1 VSVGKT
7 KDGRFYVQYRVSYR
21 KSSKREYFGKGA
33 EAKKAA
39 RERDAEVKL
48 MKSRGEEVRES
59 HVYLDELAQTYL
71 DHEKARGRK
80 QKFLNEVKNRLN
92 KSYLPAL
99 NHVPIHRLTAKDFDK
114 LAVGYSG
121 LSNSTFNRYITYL
134 NVIFNFGVDFEYIEK
149 NPMAAWRK
157 HVMKREKTRELEITL
172 EDIQAIY
179 NHAAPHVQKVIK
191 LVFNTGC
198 RPSQSELL
206 KIRYSDVDY
215 ANERV
220 RIRGTKTA
228 RSDRYVRLLPEF
240 LNEIKEWEKEAKCE
254 YIIEFRGKPV
264 KGYANAF
271 RNAVKKSGIG
281 KDVVPY
287 HLRHFFA
294 STLLAGKADIKAVSS
309 LMGHS
314 GPGMLFKT
322 YYHLIGEGEKEAI
335 EKLPRI

>member
-1 VSVGKT
+1 MSVGKT
-7 KDGRFYVQYRVSYR
+7 KDGRFFVQYRVSYR
-21 KSSKREYFGKGA
+21 KSPKREYFGRGV

-48 MKSRGEEVRES
+48 MKSREEEIRES

-80 QKFLNEVKNRLN
+80 QKFLNEVRNRLN

-114 LAVGYSG
+114 LAVEYSG
-121 LSNSTFNRYITYL
+121 LSNSSFNRYITYL

-157 HVMKREKTRELEITL
+157 RVMKREKTRELEITL
-172 EDIQAIY
+172 EDVQAILD
-179 NHAAPHVQKVIK
+179 HAAPHVQKAIK
-191 LVFNTGC
+191 LIFNTGC
-198 RPSQSELL
+198 RPGQSELL
-206 KIRYSDVDY
+206 KIKYSDVDY

-240 LNEIKEWEKEAKCE
+240 LNEIKEWEKEAKCD
-254 YIIEFRGKPV
+254 YIVEFRGKPV

-281 KDVVPY
+281 KEVVPY

-294 STLLAGKADIKAVSS
+294 STLIAGKADIKAVSS

-314 GPGMLFKT
+314 GPGMLFRT
-322 YYHLIGEGEKEAI
+322 YYHLIGEGEREAI